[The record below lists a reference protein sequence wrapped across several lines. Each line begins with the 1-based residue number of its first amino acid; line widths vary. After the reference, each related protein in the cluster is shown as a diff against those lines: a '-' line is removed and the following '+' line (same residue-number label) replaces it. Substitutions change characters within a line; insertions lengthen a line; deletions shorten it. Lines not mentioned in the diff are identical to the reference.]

1 MTGPDVVFRSSRVV
15 TSDGT
20 APRCIRVSG
29 STIAAVTDHDDV
41 PEGATLIDV
50 GRAVIMPGLVDT
62 HVHLNEPGRTEWEG
76 FASGTRAAAAGGVTT
91 VLDMPLN
98 SVPAVTDVAA
108 LELKRAAASGQ
119 CHVDVGFW
127 GGFVPG
133 NEADVSALWDAGVFG
148 FKCFLAPSGVDDF
161 GHVTADD
168 LVRILPLLAE
178 RAAPLLVHAELPTL
192 LGAMAPD
199 ADVRAYAGWLAS
211 RPDAAEVGAVHT
223 LVELCRE
230 TRVRMHVVHVAS
242 AEVPPLLRAAT
253 ADGLPLTAETCP
265 HYLYFAAEEIRDGR
279 TELKCAPPIRSAASR
294 AALWNALLDGGI
306 DLIASDHSPA
316 PPALKV
322 PDSGSFT
329 DAWGGIASLQLALPV
344 VWTGAHHRGV
354 PLHRI
359 AEWMAA
365 APARL
370 AGLQQKG
377 AIAPGRDADFVIFDP
392 EAEWTVDA
400 RSLYHRHP
408 VTPYDGVTLRGVV
421 RASYLRGACIYDAR
435 SGHADPRGRLLVR
448 SPATTP
454 GTVQGV
460 P

>member
-1 MTGPDVVFRSSRVV
+1 MAGSDVVFRSSRVV
-15 TSDGT
+15 TPDG
-20 APRCIRVSG
+20 AAAHSVVVSG
-29 STIAAVTDHDDV
+29 GTITAVSDHDDV
-41 PEGATLIDV
+41 PDDTTLIDV
-50 GRAVIMPGLVDT
+50 GDAVILPGLVDT

-91 VLDMPLN
+91 LLDMPLN
-98 SVPAVTDVAA
+98 SVPVIDVAA
-108 LELKRAAASGQ
+108 LELKRAAAAGQ

-133 NEADVSALWDAGVFG
+133 NEADVAALWDAGVFG
-148 FKCFLAPSGVDDF
+148 FKCFMAPSGVNDF

-168 LVRILPLLAE
+168 LVHVLPLLAE
-178 RAAPLLVHAELPTL
+178 RAAPLLVHAELPSL
-192 LGAMAPD
+192 LGAVPPG
-199 ADVRAYAGWLAS
+199 ADVRAYVSWLAS
-211 RPDAAEVGAVHT
+211 RPDAAEVGAVRT

-230 TRVRMHVVHVAS
+230 TRVRIHVVHVAS
-242 AEVPPLLRAAT
+242 ADVLPLLRAAD

-265 HYLYFAAEEIRDGR
+265 HYLFFAADEIGDGR
-279 TELKCAPPIRSAASR
+279 TELKCAPPIRSAATR
-294 AALWNALLDGGI
+294 AALWDALLDGDL

-316 PPALKV
+316 PLALKA
-322 PDSGSFT
+322 PDSGSFA

-344 VWTGAHHRGV
+344 VWTGAHDRGV

-370 AGLQQKG
+370 AGLRHKG
-377 AIAPGRDADFVIFDP
+377 AIATGRDADFVIFDP
-392 EAEWTVDA
+392 DAAWTVDA

-408 VTPYDGVTLRGVV
+408 VTPYDGATVRGVV
-421 RASYLRGACIYDAR
+421 RATYLRGACIYDGR
-435 SGHADPRGRLLVR
+435 SGHSDPHGRLLVR
-448 SPATTP
+448 SPATSP
-454 GTVQGV
+454 ETVHGS